1 MLCRNAREYS
11 ADRQRWIFIL
21 EGILTVAVA
30 VASFWMLY
38 DYPDTAKFLNDTE
51 RKFVQRRLLLDNDGC
66 SQEFR
71 YK

>member
-1 MLCRNAREYS
+1 
-11 ADRQRWIFIL
+11 
-21 EGILTVAVA
+21 
-30 VASFWMLY
+30 
-38 DYPDTAKFLNDTE
+38 LNDTE